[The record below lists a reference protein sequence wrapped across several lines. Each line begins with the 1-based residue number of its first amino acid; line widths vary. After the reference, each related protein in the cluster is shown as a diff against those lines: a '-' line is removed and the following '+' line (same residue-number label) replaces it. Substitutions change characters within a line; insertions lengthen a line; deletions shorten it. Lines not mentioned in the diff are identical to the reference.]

1 MRKKVKKENKK
12 VKLSLTIDDCVVSEL
27 NKHLV
32 ETDIKNTS
40 KFIEELIIKDLE
52 NRGIVIKKT
61 EPFDE

>member
-40 KFIEELIIKDLE
+40 KFIEELIIKDLK